1 MPTEADIGRRR
12 INMKDKY
19 SQTENITVE
28 NETAEAAEDLK
39 KKKNDEKMT
48 LFDWVQCLVSA
59 LVIGILVFMFVGRV
73 IGVSGSSMYPT
84 LHDTDKLI
92 ISNLFY
98 EPEVGDI
105 VVLQT
110 DSFSTEPIVK
120 RVIATEGQ
128 TVDIDFTRGIVYVDG
143 VALDEPYTNCPTNDR
158 QDFGGEIT
166 VPAGCIFVMGD
177 NRNASTDSR
186 TDSIGMVDKRCVIGK
201 AYMIIIPG
209 STEDDPFEISRFG
222 SVY

>member
-1 MPTEADIGRRR
+1 MDE
-12 INMKDKY
+12 KY
-19 SQTENITVE
+19 SGNTIEEMDAVQAENFAT
-28 NETAEAAEDLK
+28 NTGK
-39 KKKNDEKMT
+39 NKKNDEKLN

-59 LVIGILVFMFVGRV
+59 LVIGILAFMFIGRM

-105 VVLQT
+105 IVLQT
-110 DSFSTEPIVK
+110 DSFSADPIVK

-128 TVDIDFTRGIVYVDG
+128 TVDIDFTNGVVYVDG
-143 VALDEPYTNCPTNDR
+143 IALDEPYTYTPTNDR
-158 QDFGGEIT
+158 QDFAGEVT
-166 VPAGCIFVMGD
+166 VPEGCIFVMGD
-177 NRNASTDSR
+177 NRNGSTDSR
-186 TDSIGMVDKRCVIGK
+186 TKEIGMVDKRCVIGK

-209 STEDDPFEISRFG
+209 STEEDPFDITRFG

>member
-1 MPTEADIGRRR
+1 MDE
-12 INMKDKY
+12 KY
-19 SQTENITVE
+19 SGNTIEEKETVS
-28 NETAEAAEDLK
+28 AEAPEANVEVES

-48 LFDWVQCLVSA
+48 LFDWVQCLVGA
-59 LVIGILVFMFVGRV
+59 LVIGILAFMFIGRV

-98 EPEVGDI
+98 EPEAGDI

-110 DSFSTEPIVK
+110 DSFSADPIVK

-128 TVDIDFTRGIVYVDG
+128 TVDIDFANGVVYVDG
-143 VALDEPYTNCPTNDR
+143 APLDEPYTNAPTYDV
-158 QDFGGEIT
+158 QDFDGEVT
-166 VPAGCIFVMGD
+166 VPEGCIFVMGD
-177 NRNASTDSR
+177 NRNGSTDSR
-186 TDSIGMVDKRCVIGK
+186 TDEIGMVDERCVIGK

-209 STEDDPFEISRFG
+209 NTEQDPFDITRFG

>member
-1 MPTEADIGRRR
+1 MDE
-12 INMKDKY
+12 KY
-19 SQTENITVE
+19 SGNTIEEMDAVQAENFAT
-28 NETAEAAEDLK
+28 NTGK
-39 KKKNDEKMT
+39 NKKNDEKLN

-59 LVIGILVFMFVGRV
+59 LVIGILAFMFIGRM

-105 VVLQT
+105 IVLQT
-110 DSFSTEPIVK
+110 DSFSADPIVK

-128 TVDIDFTRGIVYVDG
+128 TVDIDFTNGVVYVDG
-143 VALDEPYTNCPTNDR
+143 IALDEPYTYTPTNDR
-158 QDFGGEIT
+158 QDFAGEVT
-166 VPAGCIFVMGD
+166 VPEGCIFVMGD
-177 NRNASTDSR
+177 NRNGSTDSR
-186 TDSIGMVDKRCVIGK
+186 TKEIGMVDKRCIIGK
-201 AYMIIIPG
+201 AYMIVIPG
-209 STEDDPFEISRFG
+209 NTEQDPFDITRFG